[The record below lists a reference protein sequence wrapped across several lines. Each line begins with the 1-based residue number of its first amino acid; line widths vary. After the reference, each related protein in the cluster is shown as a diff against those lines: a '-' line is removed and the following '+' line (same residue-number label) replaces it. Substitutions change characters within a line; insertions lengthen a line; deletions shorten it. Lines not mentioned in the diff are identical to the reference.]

1 MLIHMIQLR
10 DLILKARLLFLW
22 SSLGSVAL
30 IHSIYLSILTLY
42 FGGGGGGGGGGFP
55 GLHPV

>member
-1 MLIHMIQLR
+1 METIMLIHMIQLR
-10 DLILKARLLFLW
+10 DLILKARLLFLQ

-42 FGGGGGGGGGGFP
+42 LGGGGGG
-55 GLHPV
+55 